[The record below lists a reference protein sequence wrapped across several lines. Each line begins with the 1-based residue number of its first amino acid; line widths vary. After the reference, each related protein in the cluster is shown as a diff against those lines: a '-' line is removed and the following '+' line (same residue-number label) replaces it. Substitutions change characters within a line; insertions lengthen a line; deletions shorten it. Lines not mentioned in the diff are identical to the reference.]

1 LTAHDSV
8 FGIQRMLDPE
18 RPGTSAPIY
27 FVLENGEEFFLGHSD
42 DAEAIGVRAL
52 DDRTVEFTLVAP
64 APYFMSV
71 VNRPDSGPLPQHAIE
86 RDGDNWTDPERQVV
100 SGPFRQLEHGDA
112 RLVLVR
118 NDSYAGAHPGNVAR
132 VEITRA
138 TADEAAGPLERGELD
153 LVRVMYTPRTS
164 DHVRSHDRG
173 QGPLTWIAYLAF
185 RHSDPALG
193 DRDLR
198 VALAHA
204 IDRSA
209 LEPLM
214 PANLEVATG
223 GIVPPALQGH
233 TPDIVLPFD
242 PDRARQHLKRS
253 GVSGELGIVAQDVWK
268 PLLDEITRSWREIL
282 DLEISVQEWT
292 AESVDEVAP
301 LGRPLEL
308 APIAVLGWL
317 PGYPDPE
324 YCLRL
329 ILHSHAKANEGRY
342 AYPPFDLLIDSARH
356 TETGA
361 KRLELF
367 RQADRL
373 AVAEEAAVIPLVYGR
388 SMAFVRPGVEG
399 WWEFAKSS
407 ASFADLD
414 VS

>member
-1 LTAHDSV
+1 
-8 FGIQRMLDPE
+8 
-18 RPGTSAPIY
+18 
-27 FVLENGEEFFLGHSD
+27 
-42 DAEAIGVRAL
+42 
-52 DDRTVEFTLVAP
+52 
-64 APYFMSV
+64 
-71 VNRPDSGPLPQHAIE
+71 
-86 RDGDNWTDPERQVV
+86 
-100 SGPFRQLEHGDA
+100 
-112 RLVLVR
+112 
-118 NDSYAGAHPGNVAR
+118 
-132 VEITRA
+132 
-138 TADEAAGPLERGELD
+138 
-153 LVRVMYTPRTS
+153 
-164 DHVRSHDRG
+164 
-173 QGPLTWIAYLAF
+173 
-185 RHSDPALG
+185 
-193 DRDLR
+193 
-198 VALAHA
+198 
-204 IDRSA
+204 
-209 LEPLM
+209 M

-253 GVSGELGIVAQDVWK
+253 GASGELGIVAQDVWK
-268 PLLDEITRSWREIL
+268 PLLDEIIRSWREIL
-282 DLEISVQEWT
+282 GLEISVQEWT

-356 TETGA
+356 AETGA

-373 AVAEEAAVIPLVYGR
+373 AVTEEAAVIPLVYGR